1 MYKMQYGQLFNGVMQ
16 PPKAVDRLSDNA
28 AIPFDPANSD
38 YQAFKQQI
46 NDETAQL
53 EDADGNLMTPEE
65 AKAYVATL
73 P

>member
-1 MYKMQYGQLFNGVMQ
+1 MIYRLIQNLIDSSIVVVQ
-16 PPKAVDRLSDNA
+16 RLSDSA
-28 AIPFDPANSD
+28 CIPFDTANSD
-38 YQAFKQQI
+38 YQTFKQQI

>member
-1 MYKMQYGQLFNGVMQ
+1 MIYKLIKNLLDGTVSVVQ
-16 PPKAVDRLSDNA
+16 RLSDDA
-28 AIPFDPANSD
+28 CIPYDPANTD
-38 YQAFKQQI
+38 YQNFKAQI